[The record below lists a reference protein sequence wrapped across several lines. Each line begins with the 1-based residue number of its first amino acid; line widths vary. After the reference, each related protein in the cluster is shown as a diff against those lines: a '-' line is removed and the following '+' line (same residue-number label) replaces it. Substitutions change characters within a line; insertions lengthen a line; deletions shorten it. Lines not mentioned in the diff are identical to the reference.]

1 MKKISFVLVA
11 AVSMM
16 LSSCGFGTTGAA
28 STGSES
34 TQAAAA
40 GTGDML
46 GNVLSTVASG
56 SGLGNMLQS
65 VLGLDKM
72 TKANLVGTWTY
83 NQPGC
88 AFTSQELLAQAGGE
102 VVASTLKEKLQPS
115 FQKVGINSSSTS
127 ITFNQDGTFSAKI
140 AGKAWSGRY
149 TFDEAT
155 YKVNLQGLLLNINCY
170 AKKNSDGIALL
181 FEASKLLTI
190 LQTMT
195 AMSGNATA
203 KTIGDIAGSYDGL
216 RVGFDFK

>member
-1 MKKISFVLVA
+1 MKKISFILVA
-11 AVSMM
+11 AVSMV

-34 TQAAAA
+34 AAA
-40 GTGDML
+40 GSGDVL
-46 GNVLSTVASG
+46 GNVISAVAGG
-56 SGLGNMLQS
+56 SGLGNVLQS

-88 AFTSQELLAQAGGE
+88 AFTSKELLAQAGGE
-102 VVASTLKEKLQPS
+102 VVASSLKEKLQPS

-127 ITFNQDGTFSAKI
+127 ITFNQDGTFAAKI
-140 AGKAWSGRY
+140 AGKSWSGRY

-170 AKKNSDGIALL
+170 AKKNSDGIGLL

-195 AMSGNATA
+195 ALSGNATA